1 MKALLHFK
9 FEVPDSQLFLLYLEA
24 SAYVCKIL
32 YRHYPEGTDKFP
44 KII

>member
-32 YRHYPEGTDKFP
+32 YPHYLEEVDKYP
-44 KII
+44 KRI

>member
-1 MKALLHFK
+1 MLLHFK
-9 FEVPDSQLFLLYLEA
+9 FEIPDSQLFLLYLEA

-32 YRHYPEGTDKFP
+32 YRHYLEGNDKFP